1 MIAVND
7 NGMGMDEETVSHI
20 FEPFFTTKEK
30 DKGTGLGLSTV
41 YGIVKQS
48 GGYIWVYSEKEK
60 GTTIKV
66 YFPRVDESIKPDTKS
81 EVSAKFL
88 NGTETLLVVEDEDMV
103 REIITHTLNRYS
115 YTLLVANGPDE
126 AFQLCKKYTGKINLL
141 ITDVIMQGMSGRD
154 LAQQLS
160 PRYPEMKILYISG
173 YTDDIIIHHGILD
186 QGINFMQ
193 KPFTPYTLARKVREV
208 LTHPDKA

>member
-1 MIAVND
+1 MAWEW
-7 NGMGMDEETVSHI
+7 MKKQCHI
-20 FEPFFTTKEK
+20 FFEPFFTTKEK

-115 YTLLVANGPDE
+115 YTLLVAKGPDE
-126 AFQLCKKYTGKINLL
+126 AFRLCKKYTGKINLL

-160 PRYPEMKILYISG
+160 LRYPEMKILYISG

-186 QGINFMQ
+186 RGINFMQ

-208 LTHPDKA
+208 LTHPDMTV